1 MANPELLQGA
11 TLLKQIA
18 IATLDD
24 LDKTEFLI
32 MTEATLGRNIED
44 AREAIKVFN
53 ELGLSSDLSGE
64 DTQAPGTQQAAK
76 ENTAVHEAEAYLA
89 MHRLGCSFG
98 GKIEGE
104 GGQADHKQD
113 QVLNKVTYDELTKAI
128 DIAMNSFTEGGVL
141 LEKSIVPALQYA
153 LATREYARL

>member
-1 MANPELLQGA
+1 MINPELLQGA

-24 LDKTEFLI
+24 LDETEFLI
-32 MTEATLGRNIED
+32 MTEATLDQNIED
-44 AREAIKVFN
+44 AREAIDLFN
-53 ELGLSSDLSGE
+53 ELELSGE
-64 DTQAPGTQQAAK
+64 DTQAPGTQQADK
-76 ENTAVHEAEAYLA
+76 ESTAVHEAKAYLA

-104 GGQADHKQD
+104 GEQADHKQD
-113 QVLNKVTYDELTKAI
+113 QVLNKVTYDELTTAI

-153 LATREYARL
+153 LATREYARLL

>member
-1 MANPELLQGA
+1 MMNPELLQGA

-24 LDKTEFLI
+24 LDETEFLI

-44 AREAIKVFN
+44 AMEAINLFN
-53 ELGLSSDLSGE
+53 DVGLSDLSGE
-64 DTQAPGTQQAAK
+64 DTQAPGTQQFDK
-76 ENTAVHEAEAYLA
+76 EKIAVHEAKAYLA

-104 GGQADHKQD
+104 GEEADHKQD
-113 QVLNKVTYDELTKAI
+113 QVLNKVTYDELTTAI
-128 DIAMNSFTEGGVL
+128 DDVFIANEGGVR
-141 LEKSIVPALQYA
+141 LEKSITGPLQYA
-153 LATREYARL
+153 LATREYARLL